1 MNIVIVLLVILATL
15 AVIRFLIGHRC
26 AHNWENIDDFL
37 DRDGK
42 TTLYVPHLVQRC
54 SKCGT
59 LRIQK
64 IKRK

>member
-1 MNIVIVLLVILATL
+1 MSIAIVLLVLLVTL
-15 AVIRFLIGHRC
+15 AVIRFLMGHRC
-26 AHNWENIDDFL
+26 AHNWETIDDFL

-42 TTLYVPHLVQRC
+42 TTSYVQRC